1 MTVGVFSSNQMTQD
15 LAAKSFAGMITRLMP
30 NGAAPL
36 FGMTSMMKS
45 ETAKQ
50 TEHGFFTKTMVF
62 PQLVVSAAGATA
74 GDTILTVTSTANVLP
89 GQVFRVDATPFE
101 NLIVNA
107 VLSPTSVAVQRGI
120 GTSAAGAIA
129 GNTNLYMIGNAYEE
143 ASLRPNALNIN
154 AVRITN
160 FTQIF
165 RNTWAISETVRATQ
179 VIAGDTNIAESKS
192 ECAAF
197 HAADIEKAL
206 FFGQKYF
213 SVRNNQPFHTM
224 DGLLNII
231 TQQAPGNV
239 TTLGS
244 TTNWTQ
250 LETALDV
257 VFNVTANPQVAN
269 ERAVFLGGRALSVIN
284 TICRLNG
291 NYQLMDGQT
300 SYGLQFRTLKSTRGQ
315 FRLIEHPLFNAY
327 GPNSS
332 WARMAVV
339 VDLPT
344 FGLAYL
350 NGRQTQN
357 KEFNMAGEVAQ
368 DNGID
373 AVGGTLTSELTC
385 LVKNP
390 SADAVLYN
398 FTAGAV
404 G

>member
-1 MTVGVFSSNQMTQD
+1 MTVGFLTSTQLTQD
-15 LAAKSFAGMITRLMP
+15 LAKKSFAGMITRLMP

-36 FGMTSMMKS
+36 FGMTAMLRD
-45 ETAKQ
+45 ETAAQ
-50 TEHGFFTKTMVF
+50 VEHGFFTKTMVF
-62 PQLVVSAAGATA
+62 PSMVVSAAGQAA
-74 GDTILTVTSTANVLP
+74 GDTIFTVASTTNVIP
-89 GQVFRVDATPFE
+89 GMVFRVDATPYE
-101 NLIVNA
+101 NIIVNA
-107 VLSPTSVAVQRGI
+107 VLSTTQVSVQRAI

-129 GNTNLYMIGNAYEE
+129 ASANLYMIGTAFEE
-143 ASLRPNALNIN
+143 ASIRPNALSIN

-160 FTQIF
+160 YTQIF
-165 RNTWAISETVRATQ
+165 RNTWAVSGTVRATQ
-179 VIAGDTNIAESKS
+179 VIAGDSNVAESKG

-197 HAADIEKAL
+197 HAADIEKTL

-224 DGLLNII
+224 DGLLNTIS
-231 TQQAPGNV
+231 QYASGNI
-239 TTLGS
+239 TTLGG

-250 LETALDV
+250 LEAALDV
-257 VFNVTANPQVAN
+257 VFNTTANPQVAN
-269 ERAVFLGGRALSVIN
+269 ERIMFVGGKALGVIN
-284 TICRLNG
+284 NICRLNG

-300 SYGLQFRTLKSTRGQ
+300 SYGLQFRTLKSTRGT

-327 GPNSS
+327 GPTSS
-332 WARMAVV
+332 WAKMGVV

-344 FGLAYL
+344 FNTAYL
-350 NGRQTQN
+350 QGRKTEN
-357 KEFNMAGEVAQ
+357 LEFNAQGNVAQ
-368 DNGID
+368 DNGVD

-390 SADAVLYN
+390 AADAILYN